1 MKDGQLFACRGRDY
15 ELASVMSALQNDH
28 ADALEN
34 AAGPKLTDWEY
45 GVGIKANRAVF
56 LLLGSK
62 VEKQEIGNLDLL
74 SFVIAGQ

>member
-1 MKDGQLFACRGRDY
+1 
-15 ELASVMSALQNDH
+15 MSTLQNYH

-34 AAGPKLTDWEY
+34 AAEPKLTDWEY

-62 VEKQEIGNLDLL
+62 VENQEIGNQDLL
-74 SFVIAGQ
+74 FFVIAGQ